1 MPKGRQNAPA
11 PVVEETNVPSGSGPV
26 IQPVHV
32 LYCSVCSLPPEY
44 CEFGSSVSK
53 CKAWLQEEHPDLFD
67 KYYSEDALQQ
77 KAEALSLEAQ
87 AKLDKKAASM
97 EAKADVKAE
106 ADSKK
111 KKAAKVTI
119 KRIEPTVHILN
130 PSSMPQT
137 NYLALERV
145 IHAMIGLLT
154 PPLTPDVD
162 LKKAA
167 KLFAQKFATGASV
180 TKNPQG
186 QDEIVV
192 QGDVTDDIVEMIEE
206 QVGVLKGVPEDNV
219 VCIEEKKKKAAE

>member
-1 MPKGRQNAPA
+1 
-11 PVVEETNVPSGSGPV
+11 
-26 IQPVHV
+26 
-32 LYCSVCSLPPEY
+32 
-44 CEFGSSVSK
+44 
-53 CKAWLQEEHPDLFD
+53 
-67 KYYSEDALQQ
+67 
-77 KAEALSLEAQ
+77 
-87 AKLDKKAASM
+87 
-97 EAKADVKAE
+97 
-106 ADSKK
+106 
-111 KKAAKVTI
+111 
-119 KRIEPTVHILN
+119 
-130 PSSMPQT
+130 MPQT

-145 IHAMIGLLT
+145 IHAMIGVNSPTFQLLT

>member
-1 MPKGRQNAPA
+1 MPKGQQSA
-11 PVVEETNVPSGSGPV
+11 EERPTPSGSGASS

-44 CEFGSSVSK
+44 CEFGSSLTK

-87 AKLDKKAASM
+87 AKLDKKAASL

-106 ADSKK
+106 ADLKK
-111 KKAAKVTI
+111 KKAAKL
-119 KRIEPTVHILN
+119 IL
-130 PSSMPQT
+130 PRFF
-137 NYLALERV
+137 L
-145 IHAMIGLLT
+145 LLT

-219 VCIEEKKKKAAE
+219 VCIEEKKKKTAE